1 MYEDKGRVMKI
12 DSKTVNYENFIHH
25 GEIKLSSNKEFVEF
39 INAGHDFLI
48 DQISSGRPIYGITTG
63 YGEAGSNYAAFEEA
77 EEMQKNLYRFCGV
90 GVGEFLSA
98 EVSRIMMT
106 VRLISLSKGKSGVS
120 YELLKRF
127 ELLLNK
133 EIYPLIPS
141 QGSVGASG
149 DLSPLSYI
157 AAVIAGEREVIYN
170 GVERKTIDVYNELGI
185 KPYVFKAKEA
195 LAVINGTATM
205 SAIAINA
212 ISEFETLLNTTES
225 FVAAIFEVLLCDITA
240 LEPFVHES
248 KPFDGQ
254 IQTAKNIL
262 AKCEGSELTHKA
274 FSRYENFYQE
284 SEQNIQDRYSIRCAP
299 QVLGVVRDNL
309 EIAKKWIQTEINGVN
324 DNPLIDHIGKKI
336 YTSGNFYGGYIAH
349 AMDTMRICVG
359 NVADLLDKEFAL
371 LVDHKF
377 NKGLGESLK
386 INKKST
392 HHAFKL
398 IQVTLSSL
406 SADILMNT
414 NAASLY
420 SRSTESFNQDK
431 VSMGTT
437 AARNFAKQ
445 IPDLSNMLSIA
456 FIGIAQAVDIRGIDK
471 CSLRLQKT
479 HKEIRKIVTK
489 LEEDRRLDLDIRA
502 VREMVVSGKFA

>member
-1 MYEDKGRVMKI
+1 MVVDNKVVSYEKFVH
-12 DSKTVNYENFIHH
+12 F
-25 GEIKLSSNKEFVEF
+25 GEIKVSEEREFIDF

-48 DQISSGRPIYGITTG
+48 DQIKQGRPIYGITTG
-63 YGEAGSNYAAFEEA
+63 YGEAGKNYAAFEEA
-77 EEMQKNLYRFCGV
+77 EELQKNLYRFCGV
-90 GVGEFLSA
+90 GVGDYLSKDI
-98 EVSRIMMT
+98 SRIMMT
-106 VRLISLSKGKSGVS
+106 VRLISLAKGKSGVS

-127 ELLLNK
+127 ELLLNH

-157 AAVIAGEREVIYN
+157 AAVIAGEREVIYK
-170 GVERKTIDVYNELGI
+170 GDIRDTKEVYDELGI
-185 KPYVFKAKEA
+185 EPYVFKAKEA

-205 SAIAINA
+205 SAIAIKA
-212 ISEFETLLNTTES
+212 ISEFEILLDTMES
-225 FVAAIFEVLLCDITA
+225 FVAGIYEVLQCDITP
-240 LEPFVHES
+240 LEDFVHES

-254 IQTAKNIL
+254 IKSAKNIL
-262 AKCEGSELTHKA
+262 KKCDNSNLTHKA
-274 FSRYENFYQE
+274 FSRYENFHLE
-284 SEQNIQDRYSIRCAP
+284 KEQNIQDRYSIRCAP
-299 QVLGVVRDNL
+299 QVLGVARDNL

-359 NVADLLDKEFAL
+359 NIADLLDKEFAL
-371 LVDHKF
+371 LIDHKF

-386 INKKST
+386 INSKST

-406 SADILMNT
+406 SADILINT

-420 SRSTESFNQDK
+420 SRPTESLNQDK

-437 AARNFAKQ
+437 SARNFAKQ
-445 IPDLSNMLSIA
+445 IPDFTNMLSIA
-456 FIGIAQAVDIRGIDK
+456 MIGIAQAVDIRGVNK
-471 CSLRLQKT
+471 CSPTLKK
-479 HKEIRKIVTK
+479 HYEEVRKVVSK
-489 LEEDRRLDLDIRA
+489 LVEDRRLDLDIKA
-502 VREMVVSGKFA
+502 VRNLVEEGKFV